1 MRKTRRKIMRPQGEQ
16 LGEGLPLNAARLT
29 PGMQKLLAS
38 GKVRLKIKLVNREVV
53 DKIVIESEPKLLKAY
68 NNYLGQHPAKK
79 GEDREEI
86 IREARK
92 HTKGYARANGIPW
105 RTAK

>member
-1 MRKTRRKIMRPQGEQ
+1 M
-16 LGEGLPLNAARLT
+16 GEGLPLNAARLT

-38 GKVRLKIKLVNREVV
+38 GKVRLKINLVNRGVV
-53 DKIVIESEPKLLKAY
+53 DKIVIESEPRLLKVY
-68 NNYLGQHPAKK
+68 NRYLEQHPVAK
-79 GEDREEI
+79 GEDPKEI
-86 IREARK
+86 IRVAIR